1 MGPCAAARRRGGGPG
16 PRHGFR
22 CRQLTRSGR
31 RHFHLDHV
39 AALPNLM
46 RRRSGFRA
54 RVFMTAPTKAVMHML
69 LSDYIR
75 VTKNSDRELL
85 FSETDLR
92 ECLAQIETVDFNQV
106 RPAAAASE
114 PGAPLTSPPPPPTSN
129 WR

>member
-1 MGPCAAARRRGGGPG
+1 
-16 PRHGFR
+16 
-22 CRQLTRSGR
+22 
-31 RHFHLDHV
+31 
-39 AALPNLM
+39 
-46 RRRSGFRA
+46 
-54 RVFMTAPTKAVMHML
+54 MTAPTKAVMQML

-106 RPAAAASE
+106 GPYRGAHSTDTLALSPHPAPGPRPRA
-114 PGAPLTSPPPPPTSN
+114 SN